1 MSENEQENLRQI
13 KSFVQRAGRVTK
25 KQQQALDNYADKHA
39 IKYSEKKLNFD
50 ELFGNTNP
58 VILEIGFGMG
68 GSLVQMA
75 LENPDK
81 NYFGIEVHQAGV
93 GNILYEIEHQDI
105 NNLKIMSYDAVEIL
119 TKMIDDGTLSG
130 VQIYFPDPWHKKK
143 HNKRRLVN
151 QDNLDLFAKKLK
163 KGGVLHYAS
172 DWLPYAEDVLDLL
185 EKDKNYQNLHNGYA
199 PRPEWRP
206 LTKFEKRGQNLDH
219 TISDILFEKVKVKNE
234 HS

>member
-39 IKYSEKKLNFD
+39 IKYSEKKLNLD
-50 ELFGNTNP
+50 ESFGNTNP

-68 GSLVQMA
+68 SSLVQMA
-75 LENPDK
+75 LENPEK
-81 NYFGIEVHQAGV
+81 NYLGIEVHQAGV

-105 NNLKIMSYDAVEIL
+105 KNLKIMSHDAVEIL
-119 TKMIDDGTLSG
+119 NKMIDDETLSG

-163 KGGVLHYAS
+163 RGGVLHYAS
-172 DWLPYAEDVLDLL
+172 DWLPYTTDVFDLL
-185 EKDKNYQNLHNGYA
+185 EKDENYQNLYSGYA

-219 TISDILFEKVKVKNE
+219 TISDILFEKV
-234 HS
+234 